1 MSRRSRRD
9 DEGDYGGGSWLP
21 GGYDGPGDDD
31 HPAGGRYSG
40 AHGSGSYRR
49 GRSSTRTS
57 RDTDSGTGP
66 PWDAAS
72 PPGGQP
78 GWHDTGGSLPRTDPA
93 DLTGGHPSGPL
104 PPMPAHDG
112 GWPEPPASF
121 GYGDEAGDEHGYPG
135 TGYPGYPG
143 GGDVTGVY
151 PGPGP
156 AGSGYPDAGG
166 DTGYG
171 YGGHDGSGY
180 ESGGYPAGDYPTG
193 YPGTGPGYPEADRGY
208 PVAGGGYADTGTGYG
223 IPAYHDDGYTGAA
236 HDAGYPADD
245 DGYQDYGPHARGG
258 HDHPDDRGYPGH
270 EDWYGDSGD
279 EQAWADDDDDEDFLP
294 GLSTGGR
301 RGGDS
306 RPGGYRPSRGG
317 SRQGNGGTRKRGMRR
332 VAPWLALAV
341 LVILLAGVGY
351 VGFYYYRTYLHPP
364 DYSGPG
370 TGSVVVAIH
379 KNDTASA
386 VGQRLAQLGV
396 VASARA
402 FANAAKSSGHG
413 TALEPGLYRVH
424 KHMQA
429 SLAFALLLNPS
440 ARLQTKVT
448 IPEGK
453 RLSQIIAILGAATGN
468 LHGYEQAI
476 KDVKALNLPSFA
488 HGNPEGYLYPA
499 TYLVQPNTPPI
510 KVLQQMVTAFD
521 QEAANVSLPS
531 AAAHAF
537 LKQNEVITVA
547 SLIQAEGRNPAD
559 FPKIARVIYNRL
571 NSAPE
576 MPLQLDSTVMF
587 ALRTYGIRASA
598 AQIKAASKSPY
609 NTYTHTGLPPGPI
622 DSPGAAAIEATLHPA
637 PGNWLYFV
645 TVDPK
650 TGLTKFT
657 SSFSQFQQ
665 YEAQLAANIAKG
677 R

>member
-31 HPAGGRYSG
+31 HPAGGRHSG
-40 AHGSGSYRR
+40 PHRSGSYRR

-57 RDTDSGTGP
+57 RDTGSETGP

-72 PPGGQP
+72 PPWGQP
-78 GWHDTGGSLPRTDPA
+78 GWDDTGSSLPRTDPA

-104 PPMPAHDG
+104 PPMRAHDE
-112 GWPEPPASF
+112 GWPEPPSSF
-121 GYGDEAGDEHGYPG
+121 GDGDEAGDAHGYPAP
-135 TGYPGYPG
+135 GYPGYPA
-143 GGDVTGVY
+143 GGDVTGVHPS
-151 PGPGP
+151 PGH
-156 AGSGYPDAGG
+156 AGSGYPDPGG
-166 DTGYG
+166 GTGYG
-171 YGGHDGSGY
+171 YGGHDDTGY
-180 ESGGYPAGDYPTG
+180 EGEGYPAGDYPAD
-193 YPGTGPGYPEADRGY
+193 YPGADPGYQEADRGY
-208 PVAGGGYADTGTGYG
+208 PVAGGEYADTGTGYG
-223 IPAYHDDGYTGAA
+223 IPAYHDDGYPGPA
-236 HDAGYPADD
+236 HDAEYPADD
-245 DGYQDYGPHARGG
+245 AYTGYGPHARGG
-258 HDHPDDRGYPGH
+258 RDHPDDPGYPGH
-270 EDWYGDSGD
+270 DGWYGDSGD
-279 EQAWADDDDDEDFLP
+279 EQAWADDDDEDFLP

-306 RPGGYRPSRGG
+306 RPGDYRPSRGG
-317 SRQGNGGTRKRGMRR
+317 RQGNGGKRKRGGMRR
-332 VAPWLALAV
+332 VAP
-341 LVILLAGVGY
+341 
-351 VGFYYYRTYLHPP
+351 YYYRTYLHPP

-402 FANAAKSSGHG
+402 FANAAKSSGRD

-440 ARLQTKVT
+440 ARLQTRVT

-468 LHGYEQAI
+468 LQGYEQAI
-476 KDVKALNLPSFA
+476 KDAKALNLPSFA
-488 HGNPEGYLYPA
+488 HGRPEGYLYPA
-499 TYLVQPNTPPI
+499 TYLVQPNTPPV

-537 LKQNEVITVA
+537 LKQNEAITVA

-571 NSAPE
+571 NAAPQ
-576 MPLQLDSTVMF
+576 MPLQLDSTVMY
-587 ALRTYGIRASA
+587 ALHTYGIRASA

-622 DSPGAAAIEATLHPA
+622 DSPGAAAIEAALHPV

-657 SSFSQFQQ
+657 SSFSQFQH
-665 YEAQLAANIAKG
+665 YEAQLAANLAKG